1 MATAILRLNFVQP
14 HLDAKEL
21 SARYQ
26 AGLEMARFADQH
38 GFMSITQEEHHGAD
52 DGWSPSPLVT
62 AGAILASTKN
72 VMVSISALLVPLHDP
87 LRIAEDIAVLD
98 HLSGGRIAVIGG
110 LGYRPEEYAAHGKD
124 WAGRGKLMDECVAAL
139 LGAWSG
145 EPFEYQGRTVKV
157 TPAPLTKPHPMF
169 FIGGTSKAAVRRA
182 VRFNLPIFFA
192 APVPELKDYFDQLHA
207 EQGTQGF
214 SMMPEA
220 GFFHT
225 FLHEDPDQA
234 WAEYGHHFFHEAWTY
249 HSWQTSDIRSAVH
262 SHATTP
268 EELRE
273 EGIYRILTPD
283 EAISMAKADPN
294 LSFAFHPLIGGMPI
308 DAAWSS
314 LQLYADKVLPA
325 LTA

>member
-1 MATAILRLNFVQP
+1 MPTAILRLNFVQP
-14 HLDAKEL
+14 NIDAKEL

-38 GFMSITQEEHHGAD
+38 GFMSVTQEEHHGAD
-52 DGWSPSPLVT
+52 NGWSPSPLVT

-72 VMVSISALLVPLHDP
+72 IMVSISALLVPLHDP
-87 LRIAEDIAVLD
+87 LRIAEDIAVIDLM
-98 HLSGGRIAVIGG
+98 SGGRLIVIGG
-110 LGYRPEEYAAHGKD
+110 LGYRPSEYEAHGKD

-139 LGAWSG
+139 LGAWTG

-157 TPAPLTKPHPMF
+157 TPAPLTKPHPTF

-192 APVPELKDYFDQLHA
+192 APVPELKEYFDQLHA
-207 EQGTQGF
+207 EQGTEGLA
-214 SMMPEA
+214 MVPES

-225 FLHEDPDQA
+225 FLAEDPDQA
-234 WAEYGHHFFHEAWTY
+234 WAQYGHHLFHEASTY

-262 SHATTP
+262 SYATSP
-268 EELRE
+268 EELRA

-283 EAISMAKADPN
+283 EAIAMGKADPMVN
-294 LSFAFHPLIGGMPI
+294 FAFHPLIGGMPI
-308 DAAWSS
+308 DAAWQS

-325 LTA
+325 LT